1 MMYTLLFILVAPYL
15 GALVYLFW
23 GRKQKAI

>member
-1 MMYTLLFILVAPYL
+1 MVYTLLFILVAPYL

-23 GRKQKAI
+23 GCKQKII